1 MTARPIVDT
10 PVLIVGGGVTGSGLL
25 RDLALRGVP
34 GLMIERGDVGSGAS
48 GANHGLLHS
57 GARYVS
63 SDPEVAAACCRES
76 ELLKRLAPRCV
87 DPVGGLFAAVA
98 GDDENFIA
106 DFPGLCRKAGLWVE
120 AVDPSQAGEMEPR
133 LSPNLIAAYRVA
145 DGAVDPF
152 MIALEC
158 IAQAQSLGARYL
170 SHTRAT
176 AMTRRGGR
184 IETVT
189 VQNAAGEEFLIRPDQ
204 VVNAAGAWSHQ
215 VAEMAGAGIEML
227 LSKGT
232 LIITSRRLTRRVI
245 NRLRPPADGDI
256 LVPGGTVSI
265 FGTTSV
271 IVDDPDRIGPTAAEV
286 DALVREGAAMI
297 PALET
302 TRYIRSYAGVRPL
315 IKPAADADPHTV
327 SREFTLLDHQV
338 DGLDNFATIT
348 GGKLVTYRLMAEK
361 TADLVCARLGVTA
374 PCRTRSEPLPST
386 EAGVWSEP
394 AFGPEDWL
402 KARTADDRILCE
414 CELAPRRAV
423 DQLASAIEAAGSDVN
438 LRDLS
443 RRSRIGKGLC
453 QGGFCGLRVTAHLT
467 ETGWLDHQRPTDQ
480 LIEFLEERF
489 KGQAP
494 VLWGAQMVQAE
505 LLEALYR
512 GLCGLDLEP

>member
-1 MTARPIVDT
+1 
-10 PVLIVGGGVTGSGLL
+10 
-25 RDLALRGVP
+25 
-34 GLMIERGDVGSGAS
+34 
-48 GANHGLLHS
+48 
-57 GARYVS
+57 
-63 SDPEVAAACCRES
+63 
-76 ELLKRLAPRCV
+76 
-87 DPVGGLFAAVA
+87 
-98 GDDENFIA
+98 
-106 DFPGLCRKAGLWVE
+106 
-120 AVDPSQAGEMEPR
+120 
-133 LSPNLIAAYRVA
+133 
-145 DGAVDPF
+145 
-152 MIALEC
+152 
-158 IAQAQSLGARYL
+158 
-170 SHTRAT
+170 
-176 AMTRRGGR
+176 
-184 IETVT
+184 
-189 VQNAAGEEFLIRPDQ
+189 
-204 VVNAAGAWSHQ
+204 
-215 VAEMAGAGIEML
+215 MAGAGIEML

-271 IVDDPDRIGPTAAEV
+271 IVDDPGRIGPTAAEV

-297 PALET
+297 PDLET